1 MSYDIGDTKKLRLT
15 EIKDEAGA
23 PVDPE
28 VIMLTILRP
37 STAVEVHTLADATV
51 HKEDLGSYSFELPLD
66 EAGVWQYRW
75 RTTGGVDL
83 AEPGI
88 LVVASDPI
96 VTGFADPTFTVAD
109 IWARSQYL
117 QKHYPRGSAEAP
129 LEFLVGTVAPLVG
142 SMTGRII
149 AGTVGEA
156 VPPSLHEMELMAIAL
171 KCDAFDAATGS
182 AKSRRSS
189 ITRGNIASFSAG
201 SYSESYFGPA
211 QAMAAKKLDP
221 DPVLADL
228 LWALCTEEK
237 QLYWLAIWEPESFN
251 LGEGHL
257 VAYEYGNRPSYSPPA
272 GWGFGYG
279 YRGGGC

>member
-15 EIKDEAGA
+15 EIKDESGNPA
-23 PVDPE
+23 DPE
-28 VIMLTILRP
+28 AIVLTILRP
-37 STAVEVHTLADATV
+37 STTVDTHTLAGAEV
-51 HKEDLGSYSFELPLD
+51 HKEAAGSYSFELPLD

-75 RTTGGVDL
+75 QTTGGVDL
-83 AEPGI
+83 AEPGT
-88 LVVASDPI
+88 LVVTGDPI
-96 VTGFADPTFTVAD
+96 VTKFADPTFTIAD

-117 QKHYPRGSAEAP
+117 QQRYPRGAADGA
-129 LEFLVGTVAPLVG
+129 LGFLVGTVAPLVG
-142 SMTGRII
+142 SMTGRSI
-149 AGTVGEA
+149 AGTEGEG
-156 VPPSLHEMELMAIAL
+156 VPTSLRELELMAIAL
-171 KCDAFDAATGS
+171 KCDSFDSAVGS
-182 AKSRRSS
+182 AKSRKSS
-189 ITRGNIASFSAG
+189 ISRGNIASFSAG

-221 DPVLADL
+221 DPVLADI

-257 VAYEYGNRPSYSPPA
+257 VSYEYGNRPNYSPSI
-272 GWGFGYG
+272 GWGYG

>member
-23 PVDPE
+23 PADPE
-28 VIMLTILRP
+28 AIVLTILRP
-37 STAVEVHTLADATV
+37 STTVDVHTLAGGDV
-51 HKEDLGSYSFELPLD
+51 HKEESGSYSFELPLD

-75 RTTGGVDL
+75 KTTGGVDL

-88 LVVASDPI
+88 LIVASDPI
-96 VTGFADPTFTVAD
+96 VQGFADPTFTVGD

-117 QKHYPRGSAEAP
+117 QQRYPRGPAETV

-149 AGTVGEA
+149 AGTEGEA
-156 VPPSLHEMELMAIAL
+156 VPPQLREIELMAIAL
-171 KCDAFDAATGS
+171 KCDSFDAAVGS
-182 AKSRRSS
+182 AKNRKGS
-189 ITRGNIASFSAG
+189 ISRGNIASFSAG
-201 SYSESYFGPA
+201 SYSESYYGPG
-211 QAMAAKKLDP
+211 QAMAAKKLDS

-237 QLYWLAIWEPESFN
+237 QFYWLAIWEPESFN
-251 LGEGHL
+251 LGEGRL
-257 VAYEYGNRPSYSPPA
+257 LSYEYGNRPNYSPS
-272 GWGFGYG
+272 GYGFG
-279 YRGGGC
+279 YRGGC